1 MSNVTIKRVSELL
14 SSVLKI
20 LWNKPDGLTAKEV
33 LLLIPQTI
41 QLNDYELSFS
51 TKTNLP
57 RYERIVRLATV
68 PLVHAGWLIK
78 SERGRWY
85 ITEYGQQAVRSFNNV
100 QDFYKEAF
108 RLYGIQKQEIPES
121 AMVIEIAQESS
132 WGQVE
137 KYILQSHHTKL
148 QAMLA
153 ELLRAMDYYPSWI
166 APPEK
171 KRGQIDLIAYVDPI
185 GVKGKRVI
193 AQVKHKGQA
202 VTLEGVKGFFSSLGT
217 DDFGVIFSTGGFTN
231 EAIQELAS
239 GNFQRITALDTGAF
253 FDFWKQFYGQLSQ
266 EARQLLP
273 LKPVYFLSRDA

>member
-1 MSNVTIKRVSELL
+1 MSNVTIKRVGELL
-14 SSVLKI
+14 SGVLKI

-85 ITEYGQQAVRSFNNV
+85 ITEYGYQVFRSFNNV

-202 VTLEGVKGFFSSLGT
+202 MT
-217 DDFGVIFSTGGFTN
+217 
-231 EAIQELAS
+231 
-239 GNFQRITALDTGAF
+239 
-253 FDFWKQFYGQLSQ
+253 
-266 EARQLLP
+266 
-273 LKPVYFLSRDA
+273 